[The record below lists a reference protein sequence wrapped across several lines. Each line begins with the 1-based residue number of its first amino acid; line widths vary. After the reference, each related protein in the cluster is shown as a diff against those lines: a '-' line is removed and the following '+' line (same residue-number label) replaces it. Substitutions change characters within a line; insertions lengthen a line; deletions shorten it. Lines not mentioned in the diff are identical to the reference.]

1 MSTRRWIIAAACM
14 LAAQQASA
22 QGLTGALF
30 GTVKDGQGAV
40 LSGATVR
47 VTSPSLLGGTET
59 ITTNDHGQWRFPVLS
74 PGSYTLRVELA
85 GFAPFV
91 EEGISLGAGATL
103 SRTVELSIAGVS
115 DSIVVEG
122 AGSRI
127 EARGSGVETRI
138 DSEYLATIPS
148 RRYSMFDAIRTAP
161 GVSAT
166 SPSGG
171 SINTVSAFGSGGNEN
186 LFLIDGTNFTCP
198 CAGVSRAEPSI
209 DVIQEVQVQSVGI
222 SVEYGNIQGAVFNVI
237 TRQGSNRFQGDA
249 SSYWQTSGLTSA
261 PVKQLIP
268 GTATKTGYDRVR
280 YRDVTANAGG
290 PIARDRV
297 WFFGGYQYL
306 RDYDSQ
312 PGTDPAL
319 PRKYE
324 QNKFFGK
331 FTEKLGHNIQLMES
345 VNEEKWVNPQIPT
358 SATPFEATQRLNASV
373 PTVTYVQLTQTLS
386 SNTVWDFRVGR
397 FDFFRHDDP
406 SSGSWTT
413 SNHTDRI
420 TGRSSGNP
428 QTLGSLWLARTTAK
442 ATLSHT
448 ERAFAGADH
457 DLKAGTS
464 FEIGEHEQ
472 PSVIPGGIRYID
484 NSGQPF
490 QSVSALPSNVGGR
503 FVTAAFFASDTAAIG
518 DRVTVSAGLRFDHAK
533 AESQDLH
540 AVDSQAHETDTIIH
554 GLGTLYTW
562 NLFSPRLGA
571 TVKLTGDGRTMLR
584 GSYGRFYQGVLTG
597 ELSSAHPGAATVTTM
612 AFDPA
617 TGGYTTPV
625 SVVNPT
631 KNIKIDPATRAP
643 HTDEFSAGVDRELR
657 TRLSA
662 AIAVVHK
669 TGGDYIGWTDTGGQ
683 YSQGTTLLPDGTTI
697 PVYTL
702 TNGTANRLFLLTNP
716 NGYSM
721 TYNGLILAME
731 KRRANG
737 WQLLG
742 SYTLSRTAGLQALSG
757 ATAAD
762 AQASTIAPNVTFGRD
777 PNNLTNAYGRLPN
790 DRPQMFRLS
799 GSYDVPRVGLTVA
812 ANMQYLSGKPWAAT
826 AQVSTTQ
833 GDQRIFLEPRG
844 SQRLSSQSLLDL
856 RVSKTIRIG
865 TGGSVD
871 LMADVLNVL
880 NSTAEEAIATD
891 NKFSTTYRNPT
902 VYVDPRRAMLGARIN
917 LGR

>member
-1 MSTRRWIIAAACM
+1 MSTRRWMIAAAWI
-14 LAAQQASA
+14 LAAHHASA

-30 GTVKDGQGAV
+30 GTVRDEQGAV
-40 LSGATVR
+40 LSGASVR

-59 ITTNDHGQWRFPVLS
+59 MTTNDHGQWRFPALS
-74 PGSYTLRVELA
+74 PGSYTLRIELA
-85 GFAPFV
+85 GFAPLV
-91 EEGISLGAGATL
+91 EEGISLGAGASL
-103 SRTVELSIAGVS
+103 SRNVKLMIAGVS
-115 DSIVVEG
+115 ASVTVEG

-138 DSEYLATIPS
+138 DADYLATVPS
-148 RRYSMFDAIRTAP
+148 RRYSMFDAIRAAP

-166 SPSGG
+166 SPAGG

-209 DVIQEVQVQSVGI
+209 DVIQEVQVQSVGV
-222 SVEYGNIQGAVFNVI
+222 SVEYGNIQGAVFNVV

-261 PVKQLIP
+261 PVQLTVP
-268 GTATKTGYDRVR
+268 GTTTQTGYDRVR

-312 PGTDPAL
+312 PGTEPAQ

-331 FTEKLGHNIQLMES
+331 FTEKLGHNIQLMQS
-345 VNEEKWVNPQIPT
+345 VNEEKWVNPQTPT
-358 SATPFEATQRLNASV
+358 RATPFEATQRQNASV
-373 PTVTYVQLTQTLS
+373 PTVTFVQLTQTLS
-386 SNTVWDFRVGR
+386 PNTVWDLRVGR
-397 FDFFRHDDP
+397 FDYHRHDDP
-406 SSGSWTT
+406 SAGSWTT
-413 SNHTDRI
+413 ASHQDRV
-420 TGRSSGNP
+420 TGVSSGNP
-428 QTLGSLWLARTTAK
+428 QTLGALRLMRTTAK
-442 ATLSHT
+442 ATVSHA

-457 DLKAGTS
+457 DVKAGMS
-464 FEIGEHEQ
+464 VEIGEHEQ
-472 PSVIPGGIRYID
+472 PSVIPGGVRYVD
-484 NSGQPF
+484 SNGQPF
-490 QSVSALPSNVGGR
+490 QSISAPPSNVGGR
-503 FVTAAFFASDTAAIG
+503 FVTEAFFGSDTAAIG
-518 DRVTVSAGLRFDHAK
+518 DRVTVNAGLRFDHSR

-540 AVDSQAHETDTIIH
+540 AVDAQAQQTDTVIH

-562 NLFSPRLGA
+562 NLLSPRLGA

-597 ELSSAHPGAATVTTM
+597 ELSSVHPGTATVITN
-612 AFDPA
+612 AFDVT
-617 TGGYTTPV
+617 TGGYTTAV
-625 SVVNPT
+625 SVVDPT
-631 KNIKIDPATRAP
+631 KNVRIDPATRAP
-643 HTDEFSAGVDRELR
+643 HTDEFSVGVDRELR
-657 TRLSA
+657 HRLSA

-669 TGGDYIGWTDTGGQ
+669 TGGDYIGWIDTGGQ
-683 YSQGTTLLPDGTTI
+683 YIEKPIGLPDGTTI
-697 PVYTL
+697 SAFDL
-702 TNGTANRLFLLTNP
+702 TNGTKNRLFLLTNP
-716 NGYSM
+716 DGYSL

-731 KRRANG
+731 KRRSNG

-742 SYTLSRTAGLQALSG
+742 SYTLSRAAGLQASSG

-762 AQASTIAPNVTFGRD
+762 VQVSTIAPNGTFGRD

-799 GSYDVPRVGLTVA
+799 GSYDVPRTGLTVA

-826 AQVSTTQ
+826 TQVSLTQ

-844 SQRLSSQSLLDL
+844 SRRLSSQSLLDV
-856 RVSKTIRIG
+856 RVSRTLRIG
-865 TGGSVD
+865 NGASVD
-871 LMADVLNVL
+871 LMADVMNVL

-891 NKFSTTYRNPT
+891 NRFSSTFGLPT
-902 VYVDPRRAMLGARIN
+902 VFVDPRRAMLGARFN